1 MIFPYRER
9 LDRDRTY
16 VACKPFAD
24 HHFLDWP
31 RNSRPL
37 CSINFPPFTYVG
49 TEPSSNYLCVLPFCS
64 SILLYAFYDNTLSH
78 LSSDRKLDEISRRIT
93 VDKKFLRILQM
104 VLQSHK
110 IEEIT
115 VSLGYT
121 RKDKD
126 GYKNKCTYLHVD
138 RYK

>member
-1 MIFPYRER
+1 MIFAYRER
-9 LDRDRTY
+9 INRDRTY
-16 VACKPFAD
+16 VECKPSAD
-24 HHFLDWP
+24 LQTLDRP
-31 RNSRPL
+31 RNSPPL
-37 CSINFPPFTYVG
+37 CSINLLPFTYVG
-49 TEPSSNYLCVLPFCS
+49 TEPSSNYLCVLPLCS

-93 VDKKFLRILQM
+93 VDKKFLRKRQM
-104 VLQSHK
+104 VLQGHQ
-110 IEEIT
+110 IEKIT